1 MAIETIQQRFSDRLK
16 TRRSEHL
23 YRQRPLAF
31 GPQQPQMQINGLCC
45 INFCSNDYLGLANHP
60 QIKQR
65 LIAALQN
72 DDISYGSG
80 AAHLVTGHHLEHH
93 LLEDELAD
101 WLGVERVLLFST
113 GFMANLAVLETFAQ
127 KGDVILGDKLNH
139 ASLVDGA
146 LHSEAE
152 FKRYPHG
159 DMTALEKRL
168 QQAQAKEQ
176 QAVIV
181 TDGVF
186 SMDGDLAPLPEI
198 QELARKYHAWLIIDD
213 AHGFGALG
221 QEGKGTLNHFNL
233 ETDCNTLQIG
243 TLGKAFGCSGA
254 FVAGSETAIEAL
266 IQFARPY
273 IYTTASPQLNAVAV
287 RQALR
292 LVKSADKER
301 RHLQE
306 LIQQFRQGAQ
316 QIGLKLWSSPTAIQP
331 VMLGAS
337 ETAMRWSEELK
348 QKGFWVAA
356 IRPPT
361 VPQNQ
366 ARLRITFSASHTVEE
381 VDALLQALDEIHR
394 QESSAKV

>member
-31 GPQQPQMQINGLCC
+31 GPQQPQMQINGLRC

-65 LIAALQN
+65 LIAALQS

-113 GFMANLAVLETFAQ
+113 GFMANLAVLQTFAQ
-127 KGDVILGDKLNH
+127 KGDLILGDKLNH

-159 DMTALEKRL
+159 DMAALEKRL

-176 QAVIV
+176 QTLIV

-186 SMDGDLAPLPEI
+186 SMDGDLAPLPKI

-213 AHGFGALG
+213 AHGFGVLG

-233 ETDCNTLQIG
+233 ETDADTLQIG

-254 FVAGSETAIEAL
+254 FVAGSETAIETL

-292 LVKSADKER
+292 LVKSGDKER
-301 RHLQE
+301 HHLQN
-306 LIQQFRQGAQ
+306 LIQQFRRGAQ
-316 QIGLKLWSSPTAIQP
+316 RIGLKLWQSPTAIQP

-337 ETAMRWSEELK
+337 ETALRWSEALK

-366 ARLRITFSASHTVEE
+366 ARLRITFSAAHTAEE
-381 VDALLQALDEIHR
+381 VDALLQALAEIHR
-394 QESSAKV
+394 QESSHDA